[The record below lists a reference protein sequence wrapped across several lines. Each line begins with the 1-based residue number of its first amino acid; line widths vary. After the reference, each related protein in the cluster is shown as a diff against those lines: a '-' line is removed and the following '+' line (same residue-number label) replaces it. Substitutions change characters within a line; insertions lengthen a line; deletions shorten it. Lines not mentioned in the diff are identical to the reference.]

1 MIVEIMV
8 DDAPEGKTWVDH
20 APLAIAPNT
29 SLQATIAA
37 MSQRQPPVSYALIVD
52 QGHLQGII
60 TERDIV
66 RCLARP
72 PHPLSG
78 SKITV
83 SDLMTRQ
90 LITAELSDLQDLVS
104 TLKILQSHHI
114 RHLPILDRGQLYG
127 IVTLASLRQFL
138 QPLDILRIRQIHE
151 VMTHSV
157 IDAAPHT
164 SLLNIATLMSSHQIS
179 CVVIVKT
186 VRRQKHPVK
195 IPVGIVTERDLVQW
209 HNQDLSQVKA
219 KEVMSSPVFAL
230 PPDASLWTVHEAMCR
245 RGMRRVVIVGE
256 EGELLGLVTQTS
268 VLEAVNPHDVNDI
281 IASLQAQVEDLQ
293 DKNLKLLQERNSR
306 LEVEIRQREEA
317 AAALQASEKRFRA
330 TFEVAGVGMALI
342 SLEGQLLE
350 VNSKLCELL
359 EEPPEQLLGK
369 HWYELIAD
377 EYIPITKQQV
387 QVLMTGEQV
396 PLNGEK
402 RYKTARGE
410 EIWVH
415 TTLSLVQT
423 ESGEPDYLIA
433 VVEDIRDRKQRE
445 QKLRVFERAI
455 AASPNGIIISDAT
468 GGDYPAIYVNPAFE
482 SLTGYISSDVLGR
495 NFLFLQDQDTQ
506 QAGARQ
512 LWQAL
517 ANARE
522 CRVTLRN
529 YRRDGSM
536 FWNDCSIAPVRDQ
549 LGKVTHYIGIYSDIT
564 RRREALESLTK
575 QLNRTVLLRQITE
588 KIRLSL
594 DVNHIFNTAAE
605 QLGQVLQVDRCLIHT
620 YYPDPLPCLPLVAE
634 YIVGPYESL
643 AGFMVPIEGNAHVQT
658 VLTQDS
664 AVATP
669 NVYMDS
675 LFLGHHDLC
684 QHLEIKSMLVVR
696 TSYNGQ
702 PNGLICLH
710 QCCIFREWND
720 EDIELIESVAAS
732 LGIAIAQ
739 ASLLEQEKQQKLYLD
754 EQNFQL
760 QREIEQRERIEEQ
773 LHQTL
778 LRLELVIEAS
788 NDGFWDW
795 DFRQQTIYFSP
806 RWKEMLGYLDHELPN
821 TFESWEK
828 VILPEDR
835 VLALRLVEDYNQGKV
850 PRFLMT
856 QRFYHKDGSIVYIL
870 SRAIHI
876 KNAAGEVVRM
886 IGSHTDI
893 TETIKFQNRLQEQLN
908 QLQEFDRALQQS
920 EIRYRAIIEAIPDL
934 MFRVHRSGIYLDFI
948 AAKNSPKLFDH
959 HRIGRHMMDVVPP
972 EIASRHLQVLNQV
985 LSKREMCIYE
995 QEFALNGQTYQEEVR
1010 VTLSGDDEVLFMIRD
1025 ISDRKRSEKALQAAK
1040 EAAEAANLAKS
1051 QFLATMSHEL
1061 RTPLNAILGFSQIL
1075 HQDSNLHPEQKEYL
1089 GIIQQSGEHL
1099 LDLINDILDL
1109 SKMEAG
1115 QISLDI
1121 APFSLHELLDL
1132 LHSMFYLKAQTNGL
1146 TFTIERPP
1154 NLPQSLLGDASKLRQ
1169 ILMNL
1174 LSNSCKFTQQGYITL
1189 RVKILPSSDPHLIP
1203 LQFSVIDTGPG
1214 IAPQELNSI
1223 FEPFVQT
1230 EVGRNSQQG
1239 TGLGL
1244 PISRRFIEL
1253 MGGDME
1259 IESRNWR
1266 LVSRPEHPP
1275 TLVPCPETPPQET
1288 CFRFSLVLPV
1298 NSALYL
1304 SPPETQTIIGL
1315 APHQPSW
1322 RILIVEDIAVNRHLL
1337 RSILSPLGFEIKEA
1351 ENGEKAIA
1359 LWQTWH
1365 PHLIWMD
1372 IRMPVM
1378 DGYEA
1383 TQQIRLQERQLP
1395 PQTQPPVK
1403 IIALTASAFEQQ
1415 RQAVLDA
1422 GCDDFL
1428 SKPFLKNQIL
1438 AKMQEH
1444 LGVEYSYSSNP
1455 LVTSEYNSLEP
1466 ELAEVQPSSD
1476 AWIAQLQQQPQPWL
1490 KQFEE
1495 AVSIA
1500 DEEHIFSLIQAIP
1513 YPNSALAASLEI
1525 LVKNFQFEKILE
1537 ATAQSLKQFDRP
1549 SS

>member
-1 MIVEIMV
+1 MV
-8 DDAPEGKTWVDH
+8 DDAPERKTWVDD

-29 SLQATIAA
+29 SLAATIAA
-37 MSQRQPPVSYALIVD
+37 MTQRQPPVSYALILD
-52 QGHLQGII
+52 QDNVQGII

-66 RCLARP
+66 RCLAHP
-72 PHPLSG
+72 PHLRWSEIP
-78 SKITV
+78 V
-83 SDLMTRQ
+83 SDLMTGQ

-114 RHLPILDRGQLYG
+114 RHLPILDQGKLYG

-138 QPLDILRIRQIHE
+138 QPLDILRIRQIQE
-151 VMTHSV
+151 VMTDSV
-157 IDAAPHT
+157 IDAPPHT

-186 VRRQKHPVK
+186 VRRQKRSLK
-195 IPVGIVTERDLVQW
+195 IPVGIITERDLVRW
-209 HNQDLSQVKA
+209 HDQDLRQVKA
-219 KEVMSSPVFAL
+219 KEVMSSPVFSL
-230 PPDASLWTVHEAMCR
+230 PPHVSLWTVHEAMCR
-245 RGMRRVVIVGE
+245 RGMRRVVIVGKQ
-256 EGELLGLVTQTS
+256 GELLGLVTQTS

-306 LEVEIRQREEA
+306 LEAEIRQREA
-317 AAALQASEKRFRA
+317 TAAALQASEKRFRA

-342 SLEGQLLE
+342 SLEGQFLQ

-359 EEPPEQLLGK
+359 QEQPDQLLGK
-369 HWYELIAD
+369 PWYELIAD
-377 EYIPITKQQV
+377 EFIPLTKQQV
-387 QVLMTGEQV
+387 QALVGGEEK
-396 PLNGEK
+396 PLTREK

-410 EIWVH
+410 EIWVY
-415 TTLSLVQT
+415 TTLSLVRT
-423 ESGEPDYLIA
+423 TRGEPDYLIA
-433 VVEDIRDRKQRE
+433 VVEDIRERKQQE
-445 QKLRVFERAI
+445 QRLRIFERAI

-468 GGDYPAIYVNPAFE
+468 QGDYPAIYVNPAFE
-482 SLTGYISSDVLGR
+482 SLTGYQSSEVIGR
-495 NFLFLQDQDTQ
+495 NFLFLQDQDIEQ
-506 QAGARQ
+506 IGARQ
-512 LWQAL
+512 LWEAL
-517 ANARE
+517 AAAQE

-529 YRRDGSM
+529 YRQDGSM

-549 LGKVTHYIGIYSDIT
+549 GGHVTHYIGIYSDIT
-564 RRREALESLTK
+564 RRRQALESLTQ
-575 QLNRTVLLRQITE
+575 QLNRTLLLRQITE

-620 YYPDPLPCLPLVAE
+620 YYPDPLPCVPLVAE
-634 YIVGPYESL
+634 YLVGPYQSL
-643 AGFMVPIEGNAHVQT
+643 AAFTIPVEGNAHVQA
-658 VLTQDS
+658 VLTQDA
-664 AVATP
+664 AVVTP
-669 NVYMDS
+669 NVYKDP
-675 LFLGHHDLC
+675 LFRGNYDLC
-684 QHLEIKSMLVVR
+684 EQLEIKSMLAVR

-710 QCCIFREWND
+710 QCCIFREWNN

-754 EQNFQL
+754 EQNYQL

-773 LHQTL
+773 LQQTL

-795 DFRQQTIYFSP
+795 DFKQQSIYFSP
-806 RWKEMLGYLDHELPN
+806 RWKEMLGYQDHEFPN
-821 TFESWEK
+821 SLESWEK

-835 VLALRLVEDYNQGKV
+835 VLALGLVEDYNQGRV

-856 QRFYHKDGSIVYIL
+856 QRFYHKNRSIVYIL

-876 KNAAGEVVRM
+876 KNEAGEVVRM

-893 TETIKFQNRLQEQLN
+893 TETINFQNRLQEQLN

-920 EIRYRAIIEAIPDL
+920 ELRYRAIIEAIPDL
-934 MFRVHRSGIYLDFI
+934 MFRVHRNGIYLDFI
-948 AAKNSPKLFDH
+948 AAKNSPQLFDH
-959 HRIGRHMMDVVPP
+959 QRIGRHLMDVVPP
-972 EIASRHLQVLNQV
+972 EIATRHLQVLTQV

-995 QEFALNGQTYQEEVR
+995 QEFTLNGQIYQEEVR
-1010 VTLSGDDEVLFMIRD
+1010 VTISGDDEVLFMIRD
-1025 ISDRKRSEKALQAAK
+1025 ISDRKRTEKALQEAK
-1040 EAAEAANLAKS
+1040 EAAEAANFAKS

-1075 HQDSNLHPEQKEYL
+1075 HQESNLNPEQKDYL
-1089 GIIQQSGEHL
+1089 SIIQQSGEHL

-1115 QISLDI
+1115 QVSLDI
-1121 APFSLHELLDL
+1121 APFNLHELLDL
-1132 LHSMFYLKAQTNGL
+1132 LHSMFYLKAHTKGL
-1146 TFTIERPP
+1146 TFTIQRPP
-1154 NLPQSLLGDASKLRQ
+1154 HLPQFVLGDASKLRQ

-1174 LSNSCKFTQQGYITL
+1174 LSNSSKFTQHGYITL
-1189 RVKILPSSDPHLIP
+1189 RLQTLPSHDPHLIP
-1203 LQFSVIDTGPG
+1203 LEFSVIDTGPG
-1214 IAPQELNSI
+1214 IAPQDLNRI
-1223 FEPFVQT
+1223 FDPFVQT

-1244 PISRRFIEL
+1244 PISRRFIQL
-1253 MGGDME
+1253 MGGD
-1259 IESRNWR
+1259 IAVESRNWR
-1266 LVSRPEHPP
+1266 LVSPPEHPP
-1275 TLVPCPETPPQET
+1275 TLVPCPETNPQET
-1288 CFRFSLVLPV
+1288 CFRFSLCLPTPKEFQ
-1298 NSALYL
+1298 
-1304 SPPETQTIIGL
+1304 SPSSDTPTIISL

-1337 RSILSPLGFEIKEA
+1337 RSILSPLGFEIEEA

-1383 TQQIRLQERQLP
+1383 TRQIRQQERQLP
-1395 PQTQPPVK
+1395 PHTQPPVK

-1428 SKPFLKNQIL
+1428 SKPFLKNHIL
-1438 AKMQEH
+1438 AKIQEH
-1444 LGVEYSYSSNP
+1444 LGVEYSYSSNS
-1455 LVTSEYNSLEP
+1455 LVTSEYDSLEV
-1466 ELAEVQPSSD
+1466 ELTKVQPSSD

-1490 KQFEE
+1490 KHFEE

-1500 DEEHIFSLIQAIP
+1500 DEEHIFSLIQEIP
-1513 YPNSALAASLEI
+1513 YPNSELAASLI
-1525 LVKNFQFEKILE
+1525 QLVKNFQFERILE
-1537 ATAQSLKQFDRP
+1537 ATAQLLQQFDRP